1 MLIKF
6 SPHCECLIELNEAGQ
21 LSPVGWFADDISNM
35 VWCYIQF
42 TSDRYRLCKNNS
54 AHLNSFYARCFSNP
68 NASLLNAAFSCL
80 IKHTVLTRGITH
92 QEDLE
97 WQKGKGKKAWDS
109 IDSWFSPI
117 CEGHW
122 NSQVQDITAVR
133 WLCLWKI
140 TMGMSQPFL
149 LDIIR
154 QMWADRLLFKKKKVS
169 SHCQHFG
176 PFSQKC
182 DSP

>member
-1 MLIKF
+1 MVCVPPFFNIFFIVMLTLANTQRYIERDEENRKKVLIKF
-6 SPHCECLIELNEAGQ
+6 PTHCECLIELNEAGQ
-21 LSPVGWFADDISNM
+21 LSPVGWFADDISNV

-97 WQKGKGKKAWDS
+97 WQKGKGKKHGIRLTHDS
-109 IDSWFSPI
+109 
-117 CEGHW
+117 
-122 NSQVQDITAVR
+122 VR
-133 WLCLWKI
+133 FVKVIEINKCKI
-140 TMGMSQPFL
+140 
-149 LDIIR
+149 
-154 QMWADRLLFKKKKVS
+154 
-169 SHCQHFG
+169 
-176 PFSQKC
+176 
-182 DSP
+182 